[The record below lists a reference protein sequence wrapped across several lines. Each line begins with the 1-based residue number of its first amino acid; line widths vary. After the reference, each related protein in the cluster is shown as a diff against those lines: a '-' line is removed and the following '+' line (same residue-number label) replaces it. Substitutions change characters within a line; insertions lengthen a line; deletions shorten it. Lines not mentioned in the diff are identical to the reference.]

1 MAGKHSKKLFD
12 FSKSVYA
19 TAPNTNTVRQK
30 PLSLPFKVIIAVLT
44 ISLVLSAVLVG
55 NFFMQSNMQKRL
67 LSDARAIFGSSTSS
81 AAIKELA
88 KENDDIKGWL
98 KINGTDI
105 DCAVCQGDDNKY
117 YINHNQL
124 GKKSRYGALF
134 LSAND
139 SFERKGKDR
148 NIVIF
153 GNNMKDGTM
162 FGSLKKYRN
171 LNFYKQ
177 NPCIQLYYGEE
188 AETYIIFAV
197 MLISSSADDSGNI
210 YKPYKSFFAD
220 KTEFESW
227 ITESYSRSLIN
238 TTVKAEYGD
247 NILTLVTVAD
257 DFDGARL
264 VVMAKKIDEWD
275 AAHTDVGN
283 AAVNPKI
290 KYPKI
295 WYTTR
300 GLKYP
305 Y

>member
-1 MAGKHSKKLFD
+1 MAGKHSKKFFD
-12 FSKSVYA
+12 FSKSIYV
-19 TAPNTNTVRQK
+19 TAPNTKTVKQK
-30 PLSLPFKVIIAVLT
+30 PLSLCFKVIIATLV
-44 ISLVLSAVLVG
+44 ISLVLSSVLVG
-55 NFFMQSNMQKRL
+55 NFFLQ
-67 LSDARAIFGSSTSS
+67 SS
-81 AAIKELA
+81 AHRNLLADAAAVFEAGQSGEAIKTLSE
-88 KENDDIKGWL
+88 KNKDIKGWL
-98 KINGTDI
+98 KIEGADI
-105 DCAVCQGDDNKY
+105 NYAVCQSDDDRF

-139 SFERKGKDR
+139 TFERKGNDH

-177 NPCIQLYYGEE
+177 NPCIELYYGEE
-188 AETYIIFAV
+188 VETYVIFSV
-197 MLISSSADDSGNI
+197 MLVSSSADDSGEV
-210 YKPYKSFFAD
+210 YKPYKSYFAD
-220 KTEFESW
+220 NAEFDGW
-227 ITESYSRSLIN
+227 LKESYSRSLIN
-238 TTVKAEYGD
+238 TTVEAEYGD
-247 NILTLVTVAD
+247 DILTLVTVAD
-257 DFDGARL
+257 DFEGARL
-264 VVMAKKIDEWD
+264 VIMAKKTDEWD
-275 AAHTDVGN
+275 AAHTEVGD
-283 AAVNPKI
+283 AAVNPQI